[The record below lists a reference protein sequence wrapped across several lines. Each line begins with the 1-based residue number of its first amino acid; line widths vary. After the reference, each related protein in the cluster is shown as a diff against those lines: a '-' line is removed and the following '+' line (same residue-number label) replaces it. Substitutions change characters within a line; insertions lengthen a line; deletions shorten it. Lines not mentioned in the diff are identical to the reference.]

1 MRNLCEMGQRERMWA
16 TEGRERLREGKGKG
30 IKAWRMWKIWIIPVW
45 IAHDVIGRGDLDNR
59 SVDCSHAIGRGEA
72 VPLYVWSFMT
82 QKNT

>member
-1 MRNLCEMGQRERMWA
+1 MNLCEMGEREDV
-16 TEGRERLREGKGKG
+16 GDGGGERGWERGKGEG

-45 IAHDVIGRGDLDNR
+45 IAHDVIGRGDLDNHC
-59 SVDCSHAIGRGEA
+59 VDCSHAMGRGEA